1 MNLSKNEEY
10 VEVSINTVCAF
21 SLAMAIFFLAL
32 GYYWAWRPAQTKR
45 QEFCMAIYKTDATA
59 TAYWE
64 IKEYCIFFPYKKG
77 GRGKNE

>member
-1 MNLSKNEEY
+1 MNSSKDEELVNVPFATICTSFLMVAIIFLS
-10 VEVSINTVCAF
+10 
-21 SLAMAIFFLAL
+21 L

-64 IKEYCIFFPYKKG
+64 IKEYCRFFDYKGAKV
-77 GRGKNE
+77 K